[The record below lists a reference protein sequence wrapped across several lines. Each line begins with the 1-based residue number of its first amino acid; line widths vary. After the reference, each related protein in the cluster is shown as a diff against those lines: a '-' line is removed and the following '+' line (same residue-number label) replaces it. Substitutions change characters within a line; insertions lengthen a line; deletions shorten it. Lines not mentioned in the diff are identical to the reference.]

1 MRLIDADVIG
11 KFLDDFADSCGN
23 HQKAVLREVKYALGQ
38 LPTIEAVPTEFHDK
52 CQQLEIQKRLKLE
65 EELKERHGHWEDID
79 GDGSIWRCSVC
90 GEVQC
95 CNSNYCGDCGAK
107 MDEVTE

>member
-1 MRLIDADVIG
+1 MRLINAD
-11 KFLDDFADSCGN
+11 K
-23 HQKAVLREVKYALGQ
+23 
-38 LPTIEAVPTEFHDK
+38 
-52 CQQLEIQKRLKLE
+52 
-65 EELKERHGHWEDID
+65 LKEDMSKRQIKQRDLNASFFVVINEQPTVEAEPIRHGHWEDID

-107 MDEVTE
+107 MDEVKE